1 MLSNYYKKKLDELL
15 SACHGN
21 LHTKVDDNLIAKA
34 FKFSMDAHKNDK
46 RASGEPYFT
55 HPYEV
60 AMIIAKEIPLDDDSI
75 AAALLHDVVEDTTF
89 DIKDIEA
96 EFGKEVAEIV
106 DGATKM
112 DGIFENYEQNQVESY
127 KKLLLS
133 MTSDIRVML
142 VKFADRLH
150 NLRTLEYL
158 SNPKQIRMAQET
170 LEIYAPLAH
179 RFGLSQVKTELEDL
193 SFKYLDRKVYDEIAK
208 KLKEKK
214 REREKFIRKF
224 IEPLKQRL
232 IQEGFKFEIYGRAK
246 HIFSIYKK
254 LQARNKGLD
263 EIYDLFAIRII
274 LDTDHK
280 NDCFNVYGICS
291 ELYIPVPER
300 FKDYISIPKQN
311 GYQSI
316 HTTLVSNEGK
326 MVEVQIRTREMH
338 EIAEKG
344 IAAHWKYKENINTKD
359 EKLENW
365 IRWIRET
372 LDSVSK
378 EDTVP
383 EEVIES
389 FKLNLYQ
396 DEIYCFTPKGDLK
409 VMPAGAT
416 ALDFAFE
423 IHTEIGMHCIGA
435 KLDGKI
441 VNLDTKLRSGSQ
453 VEIITSKNQHPKKDW
468 EKFVVTHKAKSDIR
482 KYFNA
487 EKRNGAEIGKEVWAK
502 KLKKKKVHINDDTLL
517 KLIHRLKFKDIQNFY
532 YIISKY
538 EDRADEVIEA
548 YEDRQ
553 KLQAETKPEIPTNGH
568 SEETIYQKFV
578 DKARS
583 NANGISLSNGQS
595 ENELKGLKYEFAKC
609 CNPIPG
615 DEVLG
620 FITKGEGIKIHR
632 KSCKNI
638 VNLFLHDPGRI
649 IEINWNDDGSNEF
662 TGGIKIIGED
672 RPGMLNEITNTILK
686 NFNINIQNVVINNR
700 GSMFEGTFI
709 LNIKNLK
716 QLNKI
721 IEKINNQ
728 EGVFSVMR
736 YE

>member
-1 MLSNYYKKKLDELL
+1 MLSNLNKKKLDELL
-15 SACHGN
+15 TACHDN
-21 LHTKVDDNLIAKA
+21 LHTKVDDNLITKA
-34 FKFSMDAHKNDK
+34 FKFSMEAHKNDK

-55 HPYEV
+55 HPAEV
-60 AMIIAKEIPLDDDSI
+60 AMIVAKEIPLDDVSI
-75 AAALLHDVVEDTTF
+75 AAALLHDVVEDTAF
-89 DIKDIEA
+89 NINDIKA
-96 EFGKEVAEIV
+96 EFGNEVAEIV

-193 SFKYLDRKVYDEIAK
+193 SFKYLERKTYDEIAK

-214 REREKFIRKF
+214 REREKFVRKF

-232 IQEGFKFEIYGRAK
+232 IQEGYKFEIYGRAK
-246 HIFSIYKK
+246 HIYSIYKK

-274 LDTDHK
+274 LDTENK
-280 NDCFNVYGICS
+280 NDVFSVYGICS

-300 FKDYISIPKQN
+300 FKDYVSLPKQN
-311 GYQSI
+311 SYQSI

-326 MVEVQIRTREMH
+326 MVEVQIRTKEMH
-338 EIAEKG
+338 EVAEKG
-344 IAAHWKYKENINTKD
+344 IAAHWKYKENVTAKD

-365 IRWIRET
+365 IKWIRET
-372 LDSVSK
+372 LDSVARD
-378 EDTVP
+378 ETAP
-383 EEVIES
+383 EQMLES

-409 VMPAGAT
+409 VMPASAT

-423 IHTEIGMHCIGA
+423 IHTEIGLHCIGA
-435 KLDGKI
+435 KIDGKI

-453 VEIITSKNQHPKKDW
+453 VEIITSKNQHPKRDW

-487 EKRNGAEIGKEVWAK
+487 ERRKGADDGKELWIK
-502 KLKKKKVHINDDTLL
+502 KLKKRKVHINDDTLL
-517 KLIHRLKFKDIQNFY
+517 KLIHRMKYKDLQNFY
-532 YIISKY
+532 YIVSRN
-538 EDRADEVIEA
+538 EDKADEVIDVF
-548 YEDRQ
+548 ED
-553 KLQAETKPEIPTNGH
+553 KIKPPAEQRVEINGH
-568 SEETIYQKFV
+568 SEEAIYQKFV

-583 NANGISLSNGQS
+583 SSPGISLKNGQS
-595 ENELKGLKYEFAKC
+595 NGEFKGLKYEFAKC

-632 KSCKNI
+632 KSCKNV
-638 VNLFLHDPGRI
+638 VNLFLHDPDRI
-649 IEINWNDDGSNEF
+649 IEINWNEDGENDF
-662 TGGIKIIGED
+662 TGGIRIIGED

-686 NFNINIQNVVINNR
+686 NFNINITDVVINNR

-721 IEKINNQ
+721 IDKINNQ
-728 EGVFSVMR
+728 EGVFSVTR

>member
-1 MLSNYYKKKLDELL
+1 MLSNYNKKKLDELL
-15 SACHGN
+15 TACHEN
-21 LHTKVDDNLIAKA
+21 LHTKVDDSLISKA
-34 FKFSMDAHKNDK
+34 FKFSMEAHKNDK

-60 AMIIAKEIPLDDDSI
+60 AMIVVKEIPLDDVSI
-75 AAALLHDVVEDTTF
+75 AAALLHDVVEDTNF
-89 DIKDIEA
+89 NMNDIKA
-96 EFGKEVAEIV
+96 EFGEEVAEIV

-170 LEIYAPLAH
+170 LEIYAPLSH

-193 SFKYLDRKVYDEIAK
+193 SFKYLERKTYDEIAK

-214 REREKFIRKF
+214 REREKFIKKF
-224 IEPLKQRL
+224 IEPIRQRL
-232 IQEGFKFEIYGRAK
+232 AQEGFKFEIYGRAK
-246 HIFSIYKK
+246 HIYSIYKK
-254 LQARNKGLD
+254 IQSRNKEVE

-274 LDTDHK
+274 LDTNTK
-280 NDCFNVYGICS
+280 NDCFAAYGICS
-291 ELYIPVPER
+291 ELFIPVPER
-300 FKDYISIPKQN
+300 FKDYISLPKQN

-338 EIAEKG
+338 EVAEKG
-344 IAAHWKYKENINTKD
+344 IAAHWKYKENITEKD
-359 EKLENW
+359 VKLENW
-365 IRWIRET
+365 IKWIRDT
-372 LDSVSK
+372 LDSVARDESA
-378 EDTVP
+378 P
-383 EEVIES
+383 EQMLES

-435 KLDGKI
+435 KIDGKI
-441 VNLDTKLRSGSQ
+441 VNIDTKLKSGSQ
-453 VEIITSKNQHPKKDW
+453 VEIITSKNQLPKRDW
-468 EKFVVTHKAKSDIR
+468 EKFVETHKAKSDIR

-487 EKRNGAEIGKEVWAK
+487 EKRKGADEGKEIWLK

-517 KLIHRLKFKDIQNFY
+517 KLIHRMKLKDLQNFY
-532 YIISKY
+532 FIVSRHEEK
-538 EDRADEVIEA
+538 ADEVIDVF
-548 YEDRQ
+548 EDKLKPVTEQRQ
-553 KLQAETKPEIPTNGH
+553 ENGTNGH
-568 SEETIYQKFV
+568 TDEEVYQKFV
-578 DKARS
+578 EKARS
-583 NANGISLSNGQS
+583 GANGISLKNGQT
-595 ENELKGLKYEFAKC
+595 EKDLKGLHYEFAKC

-632 KSCKNI
+632 KNCKNI
-638 VNLFLHDPGRI
+638 VNLFLHDPERI
-649 IEINWNDDGSNEF
+649 IEINWNEDGENEF

-721 IEKINNQ
+721 IDKINNQ
-728 EGVFSVMR
+728 EGVFSVTR